1 MLDAPRPV
9 SPARAALI
17 GLFGLA
23 SAMGIGR
30 FAFTPLL
37 PLMQQAGTL
46 SLAQG
51 GSLARANYLGYLVGA
66 LLCMALNPSPGR
78 AARAGLVAVAALT
91 AGMGITESLLPWV
104 ALRFLAGVASAF
116 VLVGVSSWVLPLLAA
131 RGRAAWAGWVY
142 SGVGVGISFCGLAAL
157 ATGVLELSPDAA
169 WLLFAACSAVV
180 AIFCWRALAE
190 EASAAASPRAVPR
203 AALPPSTWRLVVAYG
218 AFGFGYIVPATFLP
232 AAARQ
237 VVPDPAV
244 FAWTWPVF
252 GLAAAASTMA
262 VSRWWRSAPP
272 RRLWA
277 AAQVVMAAGV
287 LAPALRMS
295 VATLLWCAVCVGG
308 TFMVVT
314 MAGLQEARRVAGP
327 SGPRLIAAMTA
338 AFAVGQLVGPFT
350 VTSLGSASTEGVA
363 LPHGIASAVL
373 LLGLAALAIGPPP
386 SAARS
391 LESGG
396 RT

>member
-1 MLDAPRPV
+1 MPMADAARPV
-9 SPARAALI
+9 PPARAALA
-17 GLFGLA
+17 GLAGLA
-23 SAMGIGR
+23 SAMGVGR

-66 LLCMALNPSPGR
+66 VLCMVLAPSPGR
-78 AARAGLVAVAALT
+78 AARLGLAAVAALT
-91 AGMGITESLLPWV
+91 AGMGVTGSFPLWAV
-104 ALRFLAGVASAF
+104 LRFLAGVASAF

-142 SGVGVGISFCGLAAL
+142 SGVGTGIFGCGLVGL
-157 ATGVLELSPDAA
+157 ATGVLDVSPDAA
-169 WLLFAACSAVV
+169 WLLLALGSAAV
-180 AIFCWRALAE
+180 AIACWATLGRE
-190 EASAAASPRAVPR
+190 GPDAAPARGAPG
-203 AALPPSTWRLVVAYG
+203 AALPAGTWRLVVAYG

-252 GLAAAASTMA
+252 GLAAALSTVA
-262 VSRWWRSAPP
+262 VSRLSRDVPP

-277 AAQVVMAAGV
+277 GAQVAMAAGV
-287 LAPALRMS
+287 LAPALRTS
-295 VATLLWCAVCVGG
+295 VPTLLWCAVCVGG

-314 MAGLQEARRVAGP
+314 MAGIQEARRVAGA
-327 SGPRLIAAMTA
+327 SAPRLIAAMTA

-350 VTSLGSASTEGVA
+350 VTSLGSASGEGVA
-363 LPHGIASAVL
+363 IPHGIAAAVL
-373 LLGLAALAIGPPP
+373 LLGLAPLARRPAPRRAP
-386 SAARS
+386 AVPAP
-391 LESGG
+391 
-396 RT
+396 